1 MPNWVCNHLI
11 IHGENATEIM
21 RSLLI
26 KNENSDC
33 NYDLDFNKII
43 PMPEDLN
50 IISGSTTNDCAKLY
64 INAMLE
70 GCDAYTKYAGLYV
83 KAFGKNF
90 YMSETEQAET
100 MKSALRYKDHE
111 SDELLFKTKADV
123 YAYGKRAL
131 DNYAK
136 YGAKDWYD
144 WSIQNWG
151 TKWNAC
157 HTQINDINEPNI
169 YFDTAWSP
177 PLPVIN
183 QLSKKYPDLTF
194 EFAFAEE
201 QAGISTGDMV
211 VQNGEIIKGGFF
223 DDDSKEAYE
232 TFFELW
238 GMEDEFRFN
247 EKTGTYE
254 YIDNEEAM

>member
-11 IHGENATEIM
+11 IHGENAIEIM

-33 NYDLDFNKII
+33 DYDLDFNKII
-43 PMPEDLN
+43 PMPEALN
-50 IISGSTTNDCAKLY
+50 IISGSTTNDCAKLF

-70 GCDAYTKYAGLYV
+70 GCDAYAKYAGLYT

-100 MKSALRYKDHE
+100 MKNALRYKDHE
-111 SDELLFKTKADV
+111 TDELLFKTKADV

-136 YGAKDWYD
+136 YGAKDWYE

-157 HTQINDINEPNI
+157 NTQINDMNEPNI

-183 QLSKKYPDLTF
+183 ELSKKYP
-194 EFAFAEE
+194 E
-201 QAGISTGDMV
+201 V
-211 VQNGEIIKGGFF
+211 P
-223 DDDSKEAYE
+223 
-232 TFFELW
+232 
-238 GMEDEFRFN
+238 
-247 EKTGTYE
+247 
-254 YIDNEEAM
+254 